1 MKKKIINFDTLVDT
15 LHEEANTKYNTYL
28 IVFHDWDED
37 EIKIRVKQDINRP
50 NNPDDEE
57 LISEYVMDNYGYKG
71 FEMIPIDKMETVD
84 I

>member
-1 MKKKIINFDTLVDT
+1 MMNVDELVNI

-57 LISEYVMDNYGYKG
+57 LVSEYVMNNYGYKG
-71 FEMIPIDKMETVD
+71 FEMIPIDEMETID

>member
-1 MKKKIINFDTLVDT
+1 MMNVDELVNI
-15 LHEEANTKYNTYL
+15 LYEEANTKYNTYL

-50 NNPDDEE
+50 NAPDDEE
-57 LISEYVMDNYGYKG
+57 LISEYIMDNYGYKG
-71 FEMIPIDKMETVD
+71 FEMIPIDEMETID